1 MDNSIIYGFRNP
13 AMTEDIG
20 MSMIERQFPTNIT
33 PLGYTPNNVTNKS
46 GYFEQPYADTY
57 EQNGVIP
64 ISKRDKEYSV
74 IKKVLAGLAVIALG
88 IFAYKKGVSGMKEFY
103 KTHIKTLFTKGA
115 ESKPAKTAASGIFDK
130 CKKGYEYV
138 KNYAKD
144 LYTKS
149 KNGILNLFNKI
160 KPKKVSP

>member
-1 MDNSIIYGFRNP
+1 MENSIIYGFRNP
-13 AMTEDIG
+13 AMSEDIG

-46 GYFEQPYADTY
+46 AYYEQPYADTY

-64 ISKRDKEYSV
+64 QNKGGKGTSV
-74 IKKVLAGLAVIALG
+74 IKKVLAGLCVIALG
-88 IFAYKKGVSGMKEFY
+88 LFAYKKGAKGIKEFY
-103 KTHIKTLFTKGA
+103 DTHVGTLFTKGA
-115 ESKPAKTAASGIFDK
+115 GSKPAKTATSGIFDK
-130 CKKGYEYV
+130 CKKGYEYI
-138 KNYAKD
+138 KNHVSNIFI
-144 LYTKS
+144 KS

>member
-46 GYFEQPYADTY
+46 AYYNQPYADTF
-57 EQNGVIP
+57 QT
-64 ISKRDKEYSV
+64 KQQKEHSAF
-74 IKKVLAGLAVIALG
+74 KKILVGLGLVALG
-88 IFAYKKGVSGMKEFY
+88 FFAYKKGTKGIKEFY
-103 KTHIKTLFTKGA
+103 DTHIKTLFKKGTKS
-115 ESKPAKTAASGIFDK
+115 EPLKTATSGIFDK
-130 CKKGYEYV
+130 CKKGYECV
-138 KNYAKD
+138 KNYVID
-144 LYTKS
+144 LYNKT
-149 KNGILNLFNKI
+149 KNGISNLFNKI